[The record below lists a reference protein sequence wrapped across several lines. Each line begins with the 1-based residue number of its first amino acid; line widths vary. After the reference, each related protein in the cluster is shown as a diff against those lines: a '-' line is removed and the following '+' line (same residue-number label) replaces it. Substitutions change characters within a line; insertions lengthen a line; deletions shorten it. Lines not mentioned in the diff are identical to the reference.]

1 MSTMGVMI
9 DQFEVPVCNS
19 FQTRIHNDQLCY
31 EVDLNRFKNKDN
43 VDTDYKSGFA
53 FILDYNEDRQ
63 VTFIEDSNIKD
74 EGFGL
79 VSTIAVSDHNKH
91 AYIYLDTI
99 GIKLLLHFI
108 LLYLFYKP
116 FSSY

>member
-19 FQTRIHNDQLCY
+19 FQARIHNDQLCY
-31 EVDLNRFKNKDN
+31 EVDLNRFRNKDN

-63 VTFIEDSNIKD
+63 VTFIEDSNRKD

-99 GIKLLLHFI
+99 GIQLLLYFI
-108 LLYLFYKP
+108 
-116 FSSY
+116 